1 MNRELI
7 RYRRAVKRQLR
18 CTGKTR
24 RTLLHRLQSMLDSFL
39 DEHPAA
45 TPEDLKTAFG
55 PPEAMAS
62 LLCENLTET
71 DRRSYNRKHRLI
83 RIIAGSLIVLMLLFS
98 FYVFFLKQAP
108 MIFVDSFSVDS
119 IEEGTSQTAP

>member
-24 RTLLHRLQSMLDSFL
+24 RTILHRFQSMLDSFL
-39 DEHPAA
+39 DEHPVA
-45 TPEDLKTAFG
+45 TAEDLITAFG

-62 LLCENLTET
+62 LLCEDLTEA
-71 DRRSYNRKHRLI
+71 DRRSYYRKQQLI
-83 RIIAGSLIVLMLLFS
+83 RITGGILIVLLLLFS
-98 FYVFFLKQAP
+98 FHVFFQKQHP
-108 MIFVDSFSVDS
+108 MVSVDSFSTGP
-119 IEEGTSQTAP
+119 IEESTSQATP